1 MLRLFTVPE
10 VQKIVRYTEVF
21 DIKVPLKL
29 RKWYKNGL
37 GLDIRGPPPI
47 SSHPPF
53 PITLINIRRND

>member
-29 RKWYKNGL
+29 RKWYKKWFGV
-37 GLDIRGPPPI
+37 GHTGASPY
-47 SSHPPF
+47 
-53 PITLINIRRND
+53 